1 LREHEAVVPE
11 AVAGNEL
18 HTFMLRFLDI
28 KSICSYSSIQEHMLV
43 IVKVRVSMSTN
54 RVLVTGATG
63 STGRAAVDTALKLG
77 LQVRALVHTDD
88 ERAAALR
95 ERGVEVA
102 IGDLSKID
110 SVRAALGGVRAA
122 YFVYP
127 IIPGIIDATAYFAQA
142 AKEAGVGA
150 IVNMS
155 QISARRDSKSHAA
168 QDHWVA
174 ERIFDWSGIP
184 ATHLRPTFFAEWLSY
199 RRASED
205 IKENKHISIPFGTG
219 RHAPIAA
226 ADQGRLVAHIL
237 ANPAPHAGQTY
248 NLFGPIEMDY
258 YGIAQAVSDALG
270 TPITYNPISIE
281 EFRQRLEERYHYPAF
296 ILQHLAAVAQD
307 CRDGLFAGTNDVIE
321 RITGAPPMTVQ
332 SFISRRRE
340 AFA

>member
-1 LREHEAVVPE
+1 MLLNRESE
-11 AVAGNEL
+11 
-18 HTFMLRFLDI
+18 
-28 KSICSYSSIQEHMLV
+28 
-43 IVKVRVSMSTN
+43 VSMSTN

-63 STGRAAVDTALKLG
+63 FTGRAAVDTALKLG

-88 ERAAALR
+88 ARAAALR
-95 ERGVEVA
+95 ARGVEVA

-110 SVRAALGGVRAA
+110 SFRAALEGVRAA

-142 AKEAGVGA
+142 AKEAGVAA

-184 ATHLRPTFFAEWLSY
+184 TTHLRPTFFAEWLLY

-205 IKENKHISIPFGTG
+205 IKENNCISIPFETG

-226 ADQGRLVAHIL
+226 EDQGRVVAHIL
-237 ANPAPHAGQTY
+237 ADPAPHAGQTY

-258 YGIAQAVSDALG
+258 YGIAEAVSEALG
-270 TPITYNPISIE
+270 TSVTYTPISIE

-296 ILQHLAAVAQD
+296 ILQHLAEVAQD

-321 RITGAPPMTVQ
+321 RITDEPPMTVQ
-332 SFISRRRE
+332 AFISRHRE

>member
-1 LREHEAVVPE
+1 
-11 AVAGNEL
+11 
-18 HTFMLRFLDI
+18 
-28 KSICSYSSIQEHMLV
+28 
-43 IVKVRVSMSTN
+43 VSAN
-54 RVLVTGATG
+54 RVLITGATG
-63 STGRAAVDTALKLG
+63 FTGSAAVETALKLG

-88 ERAAALR
+88 ARAAALR
-95 ERGVEVA
+95 ARGVEVA
-102 IGDLSKID
+102 VGDLSKID
-110 SVRAALGGVRAA
+110 SVRSALEGVRAA

-127 IIPGIIDATAYFAQA
+127 IIPGIIDTTAYFAQA

-184 ATHLRPTFFAEWLSY
+184 TTHLRPTFFAEWLLY

-205 IKENKHISIPFGTG
+205 IKANKRILIPFETG

-226 ADQGRLVAHIL
+226 EDQGRVIAHIL
-237 ANPAPHAGQTY
+237 ANPTPHAGQTY
-248 NLFGPIEMDY
+248 RLFGPIEMDY
-258 YGIAQAVSDALG
+258 YGIAQAVSEALG
-270 TPITYNPISIE
+270 TRITYTPISIE
-281 EFRQRLEERYHYPAF
+281 EFRQQLEERYHYPTF
-296 ILQHLAAVAQD
+296 FLQHLAEVAQD

-321 RITGAPPMTVQ
+321 RITGEPPMTVHA
-332 SFISRRRE
+332 FITRHRE

>member
-1 LREHEAVVPE
+1 MLLNRVNEA
-11 AVAGNEL
+11 
-18 HTFMLRFLDI
+18 
-28 KSICSYSSIQEHMLV
+28 
-43 IVKVRVSMSTN
+43 SMSTN

-63 STGRAAVDTALKLG
+63 FTGRAAVDTALKLG

-88 ERAAALR
+88 ARAAALR
-95 ERGVEVA
+95 ARGVEIA

-110 SVRAALGGVRAA
+110 SVRAALEGVRAA

-142 AKEAGVGA
+142 AKEAGIGA

-174 ERIFDWSGIP
+174 ERIFDWSDIP
-184 ATHLRPTFFAEWLSY
+184 TTHLRPTFFAEWLLY

-205 IKENKHISIPFGTG
+205 IKENNCISIPFETG

-226 ADQGRLVAHIL
+226 EDQGRVVAHIL
-237 ANPAPHAGQTY
+237 ADPAPHAGQTY

-258 YGIAQAVSDALG
+258 YGIAEAVSEVLG
-270 TPITYNPISIE
+270 TSITYTPISIE

-296 ILQHLAAVAQD
+296 ILQHLAEVAQD
-307 CRDGLFAGTNDVIE
+307 CRDGLFAGTNDLIE
-321 RITGAPPMTVQ
+321 RITGEPPMTVQ
-332 SFISRRRE
+332 AFISRYRE
-340 AFA
+340 AFP